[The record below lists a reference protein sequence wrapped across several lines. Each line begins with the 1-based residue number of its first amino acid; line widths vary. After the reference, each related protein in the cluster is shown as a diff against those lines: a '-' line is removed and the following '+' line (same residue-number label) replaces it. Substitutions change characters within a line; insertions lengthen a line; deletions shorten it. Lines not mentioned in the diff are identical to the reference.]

1 MKDQRTWAPL
11 TGLRPN
17 RAVRVPMVDRGMT
30 WVAEQ
35 FLLTSVTEDPG
46 CGRAEKGDPSPA
58 STTPGDR
65 GDSPEQ
71 GLGALRD
78 SGRACSLPRGRG
90 VVSVPVDRQALPR
103 GAR

>member
-1 MKDQRTWAPL
+1 MKEQRTWVPF
-11 TGLRPN
+11 TGLRPY
-17 RAVRVPMVDRGMT
+17 RAVRVPVVDRVMT
-30 WVAEQ
+30 WVAKQ
-35 FLLTSVTEDPG
+35 FLLTVPG
-46 CGRAEKGDPSPA
+46 IDDVHGVRY
-58 STTPGDR
+58 
-65 GDSPEQ
+65 PEQ